1 MYFQSTFRI
10 YLADP
15 LGLADIP
22 FIVTAA
28 YTNAAGQPRAEWFLV
43 IPENK
48 GLLFSQRSTLDQD
61 SFPDSRIKFDE
72 EFMLAE
78 ALEQAKLRLRRYILE
93 NKGSNAPLL
102 LATATGVQPGDQNH
116 LAKLWMRGS
125 CCGCLSEM
133 RAKSKCPALID
144 TLVWIHGLPM
154 LATQDL

>member
-1 MYFQSTFRI
+1 MYFQSTFRVH
-10 YLADP
+10 LADP

-28 YTNAAGQPRAEWFLV
+28 YTNAAGLPRAEWFLV

-48 GLLFSQRSTLDQD
+48 GMLFSQRNKLDLNT
-61 SFPDSRIKFDE
+61 FPESRMKFDA
-72 EFMLAE
+72 EFMLSE
-78 ALEQAKLRLRRYILE
+78 ALEQAKLRLRRYIVE
-93 NKGSNAPLL
+93 NKGSDAPLL

-116 LAKLWMRGS
+116 LARLWMRGS

-133 RAKSKCPALID
+133 RAKSECAALTD